1 MSTFTERD
9 QIVAELRQSDKLL
22 LTTHE
27 NPDGDALGS
36 LLGMHQI
43 LTQLGK
49 DSVMFMSAAE
59 FPLPYEYRHMDL
71 GQVIHEPP
79 SYMC

>member
-9 QIVAELRQSDKLL
+9 QIVAELRQSEKLL

-27 NPDGDALGS
+27 NPDGVALGS

-43 LTQLGK
+43 LTQLG
-49 DSVMFMSAAE
+49 
-59 FPLPYEYRHMDL
+59 
-71 GQVIHEPP
+71 
-79 SYMC
+79 